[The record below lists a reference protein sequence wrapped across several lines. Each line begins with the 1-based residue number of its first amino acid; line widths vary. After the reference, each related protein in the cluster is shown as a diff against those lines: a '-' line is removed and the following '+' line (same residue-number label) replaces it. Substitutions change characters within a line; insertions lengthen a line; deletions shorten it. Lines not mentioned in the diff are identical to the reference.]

1 MRQLASIMAA
11 LGVLAVLCATAAPA
25 QAGHRYSFGHRQ
37 LHDNLQH
44 NSYHRYLT
52 HRSAHRYPMSWQSHG
67 NLHDVLDHS
76 GYHDSLNHRSFHR
89 STSRFYQPS
98 FGFGFGG
105 YRSGSRYQRSGFG
118 GGFSIHFGH

>member
-1 MRQLASIMAA
+1 MRRLVSIMTA
-11 LGVLAVLCATAAPA
+11 LGVLVVLAAAATPA
-25 QAGHRYSFGHRQ
+25 QAGHRYSYSHRG

-44 NSYHRYLT
+44 NAYHRYLT

-76 GYHDSLNHRSFHR
+76 AYHDSLNHRSFHR
-89 STSRFYQPS
+89 SYQPS

-105 YRSGSRYQRSGFG
+105 YRSGSSFRYQRSGFG
-118 GGFSIHFGH
+118 RGFSIHFGH